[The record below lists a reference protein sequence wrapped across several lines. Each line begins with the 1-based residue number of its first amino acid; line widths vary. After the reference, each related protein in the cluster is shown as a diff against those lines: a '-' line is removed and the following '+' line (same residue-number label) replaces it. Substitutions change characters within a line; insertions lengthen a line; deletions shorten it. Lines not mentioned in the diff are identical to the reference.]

1 MARILHGSKFMAD
14 VLLSQNKLSCLLA
27 CFFLVEHYQV
37 FLITNL
43 YLVIDLQETSYFL
56 LDLKSQMI

>member
-14 VLLSQNKLSCLLA
+14 VLLSKNKLSCLLA